1 MKKFRFPLQ
10 PVGVLRAH
18 QELRAREVFA
28 AAVHHYVQTE
38 ERLAALRR
46 RVADLAE
53 VLFHGRAS
61 QFLAAEAAALL
72 RVYRGECNAV
82 IDLEREVIEA
92 RDAMQQRRAEYI
104 EANRRLK
111 TVQKLEEKA
120 RSQHRLDRMRAE
132 QSELDELAGFR
143 AFRLPALS

>member
-18 QELRAREVFA
+18 QELRARELFA
-28 AAVHHYVQTE
+28 AAVHHYVQSE
-38 ERLAALRR
+38 ERLAALRK

-53 VLFHGRAS
+53 VLFHGRS
-61 QFLAAEAAALL
+61 DRFLASDAAALL
-72 RVYRGECNAV
+72 RVYSGECNAV
-82 IDLEREVIEA
+82 ILLEREVIEA
-92 RDAMQQRRAEYI
+92 RDAMQKSRSEYI

-120 RSQHRLDRMRAE
+120 RARHRLDSLRAE

-143 AFRLPALS
+143 AFRQPALS

>member
-28 AAVHHYVQTE
+28 AAVHNYVQSE
-38 ERLAALRR
+38 ERLAALRK
-46 RVADLAE
+46 RVAELAE
-53 VLFHGRAS
+53 VLFHGRS
-61 QFLAAEAAALL
+61 SRFLAADAAALL

-82 IDLEREVIEA
+82 MEAERAVIEA
-92 RDAMQQRRAEYI
+92 RDAMQERRKEYI

-111 TVQKLEEKA
+111 IVHRLEEKA
-120 RSQHRLDRMRAE
+120 RDRHRVDVLRAE
-132 QSELDELAGFR
+132 QGELDELAGFR
-143 AFRLPALS
+143 ALRQPAVT

>member
-28 AAVHHYVQTE
+28 AAVHHYVQAE
-38 ERLAALRR
+38 ERLDAVRK

-53 VLFHGRAS
+53 ILFNGRS
-61 QFLAAEAAALL
+61 TRFLAADAAALL
-72 RVYRGECNAV
+72 RVYNTECNAV
-82 IDLEREVIEA
+82 VVAEREVVAA
-92 RDAMQQRRAEYI
+92 REAMQQRRAEYI

-111 TVQKLEEKA
+111 TVKTLEDKSRE
-120 RSQHRLDRMRAE
+120 RHRIEVLRTE
-132 QSELDELAGFR
+132 QAELDELAGFR
-143 AFRLPALS
+143 AFREPALS

>member
-28 AAVHHYVQTE
+28 AAVHQYVQAE
-38 ERLAALRR
+38 ERLTALRK

-53 VLFHGRAS
+53 VLFHGRS
-61 QFLAAEAAALL
+61 TRFLAADAAALL
-72 RVYRGECNAV
+72 RVYSSECNAV
-82 IDLEREVIEA
+82 IVAEREVIEL
-92 RDAMQQRRAEYI
+92 RDAMQKRRAEYI

-111 TVQKLEEKA
+111 TVKTLEDKSRE
-120 RSQHRLDRMRAE
+120 RHRIEVLRAE
-132 QSELDELAGFR
+132 QAELDELAGFR
-143 AFRLPALS
+143 SFREPALS

>member
-28 AAVHHYVQTE
+28 AAVHHYVQSE
-38 ERLAALRR
+38 ERLAGLRK
-46 RVADLAE
+46 RVAELAD
-53 VLFHGRAS
+53 VLFHGRS
-61 QFLAAEAAALL
+61 TRFLAAEAATLL

-82 IDLEREVIEA
+82 MDAEREVIEA
-92 RDAMQQRRAEYI
+92 RDAMQQRRQEYI

-111 TVQKLEEKA
+111 IVHRLEEKA
-120 RSQHRLDRMRAE
+120 RERHRVDVLRTE
-132 QSELDELAGFR
+132 QGELDELAGFR
-143 AFRLPALS
+143 ALRQPAVT

>member
-28 AAVHHYVQTE
+28 AAVHRYVQTE
-38 ERLAALRR
+38 ERLAALRQ
-46 RVADLAE
+46 RVAALAE
-53 VLFHGRAS
+53 VLFHGRS
-61 QFLAAEAAALL
+61 DRFLAADAAALL

-82 IDLEREVIEA
+82 IESEREVIEA
-92 RDAMQQRRAEYI
+92 QDAMNARRKDYI

-111 TVQKLEEKA
+111 TVQRLEERA
-120 RSQHRLDRMRAE
+120 RARHGLEVQRTN
-132 QSELDELAGFR
+132 QNELDELAGFR
-143 AFRLPALS
+143 AYRQTVLS

>member
-18 QELRAREVFA
+18 QELRARELFA

-38 ERLAALRR
+38 ERLTALRK

-53 VLFHGRAS
+53 VLFHGRS
-61 QFLAAEAAALL
+61 TRFLAADAAALM
-72 RVYRGECNAV
+72 RVYRGECNGV
-82 IDLEREVIEA
+82 IEGEREVIEA
-92 RDAMQQRRAEYI
+92 RDAMQKRRREYI

-111 TVQKLEEKA
+111 TVSKLEDQA
-120 RSQHRLDRMRAE
+120 RERHRLAVLRTE
-132 QSELDELAGFR
+132 QAELDELAGFR
-143 AFRLPALS
+143 AFRQPALS

>member
-18 QELRAREVFA
+18 QELRAREIFA

-38 ERLAALRR
+38 ERLTALRK

-53 VLFHGRAS
+53 VLFHGRS
-61 QFLAAEAAALL
+61 NRFLAADAAALM
-72 RVYRGECNAV
+72 RVYRGECDGV
-82 IDLEREVIEA
+82 IKCEREVIEA

-111 TVQKLEEKA
+111 TVGKLEEKA
-120 RSQHRLDRMRAE
+120 RERHRLEVLRAE
-132 QSELDELAGFR
+132 QAELDELAGFR
-143 AFRLPALS
+143 AFRQPALS

>member
-28 AAVHHYVQTE
+28 AAVHRYVQTE
-38 ERLAALRR
+38 ERLAALRQ
-46 RVADLAE
+46 RVAALAE
-53 VLFHGRAS
+53 VLFHGRS
-61 QFLAAEAAALL
+61 DRFLAADAAVLL

-82 IDLEREVIEA
+82 IETEREVIEA
-92 RDAMQQRRAEYI
+92 QDMMNARRKDYI

-111 TVQKLEEKA
+111 TVQRLEERA
-120 RSQHRLDRMRAE
+120 RERHGVEVQRTN
-132 QSELDELAGFR
+132 QNELDELAGFR
-143 AFRLPALS
+143 AYRQTVLS

>member
-38 ERLAALRR
+38 ERLAALRK

-53 VLFHGRAS
+53 VLFHGRS
-61 QFLAAEAAALL
+61 DRFLAADAAALL
-72 RVYRGECNAV
+72 RVYRGECNSV
-82 IDLEREVIEA
+82 IEVEREVIEA
-92 RDAMQQRRAEYI
+92 RDAMQKRRAEYI

-111 TVQKLEEKA
+111 TVNKLEEKA
-120 RSQHRLDRMRAE
+120 REDYRLEVLRSSQA
-132 QSELDELAGFR
+132 ELDELASFR
-143 AFRLPALS
+143 AFREPALT

>member
-18 QELRAREVFA
+18 QELRARELFA

-38 ERLAALRR
+38 ERLAALRK

-53 VLFHGRAS
+53 VLFHGRS
-61 QFLAAEAAALL
+61 TRFLAADAAALM
-72 RVYRGECNAV
+72 RVYRGECNGV
-82 IDLEREVIEA
+82 IEGEREVIEA
-92 RDAMQQRRAEYI
+92 RDAMQKRRREYI

-111 TVQKLEEKA
+111 TVSKLEDQA
-120 RSQHRLDRMRAE
+120 RERHRLAVLRTE
-132 QSELDELAGFR
+132 QAELDELAGFR
-143 AFRLPALS
+143 AFRQPALS

>member
-18 QELRAREVFA
+18 QELRAREIFA
-28 AAVHHYVQTE
+28 TAVHHYVQTE
-38 ERLAALRR
+38 ERLAALRK

-53 VLFHGRAS
+53 VLFHGRS
-61 QFLAAEAAALL
+61 TQFLAADAAALM

-82 IDLEREVIEA
+82 IEVEREVIEA

-120 RSQHRLDRMRAE
+120 RSEHRLASLRAE

-143 AFRLPALS
+143 AFRQPALS

>member
-28 AAVHHYVQTE
+28 AAVHQYVQAE
-38 ERLAALRR
+38 ERLTAARK

-53 VLFHGRAS
+53 VLFHGRS
-61 QFLAAEAAALL
+61 TRFLAADAASLL
-72 RVYRGECNAV
+72 RVYSSECNAV
-82 IDLEREVIEA
+82 IAAEREVIEL
-92 RDAMQQRRAEYI
+92 RDAMQKRRAEYI

-111 TVQKLEEKA
+111 TVKSLEDKSRE
-120 RSQHRLDRMRAE
+120 RHRIEVLRAE
-132 QSELDELAGFR
+132 QAELDELAGFR
-143 AFRLPALS
+143 SFREPALS

>member
-38 ERLAALRR
+38 ERLDALRK

-53 VLFHGRAS
+53 ILFNGRS
-61 QFLAAEAAALL
+61 TRFLAADAASLL
-72 RVYRGECNAV
+72 RVYNAECNAV
-82 IDLEREVIEA
+82 VVAEREVAAA
-92 RDAMQQRRAEYI
+92 REAMQQRRAEYI

-111 TVQKLEEKA
+111 TVKTLEDKSRE
-120 RSQHRLDRMRAE
+120 RHRIEVLRTE
-132 QSELDELAGFR
+132 QAELDELAGFR
-143 AFRLPALS
+143 AFREPALS